1 MRVLVPIL
9 LVCAASSL
17 QAQRTTRRCTDTPI
31 DSTIPSSPVYQ
42 ECHVER
48 KAKLRSNGQR
58 PQFSPTAGG
67 AGASCYRVSFE
78 FVVDTTGKPE
88 VATVRRM
95 SSTDPTYADA
105 VEATLGTLQY
115 EPARLDATA
124 VRQVARYESRLA
136 VRTVVV
142 SSSPG
147 SLPGGIPG
155 GRPESRRPIC

>member
-1 MRVLVPIL
+1 MLLSLL
-9 LVCAASSL
+9 LVCASASL
-17 QAQRTTRRCTDTPI
+17 QAQSSKKRCPETPI
-31 DSTIPSSPVYQ
+31 DSTNPSSPVYQ

-58 PQFSPTAGG
+58 PQFSLPAGG
-67 AGASCYRVSFE
+67 AGPTCYRATFE

-88 VATVRRM
+88 LTTVRRV
-95 SSTDPTYADA
+95 SSTDPTYAGA
-105 VEATLGTLQY
+105 VQETLGGLVF
-115 EPARLDATA
+115 EPARLDQTP
-124 VRQVARYESRLA
+124 VRQVARYDSRMA

-155 GRPESRRPIC
+155 GRPESRRPNC